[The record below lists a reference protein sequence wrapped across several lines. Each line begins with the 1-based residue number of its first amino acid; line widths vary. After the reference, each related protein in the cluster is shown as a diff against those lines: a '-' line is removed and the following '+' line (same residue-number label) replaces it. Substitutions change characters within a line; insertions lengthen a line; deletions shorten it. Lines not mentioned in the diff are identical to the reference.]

1 MKKIC
6 VLGVTGSIGQ
16 QTVDVVKH
24 HRDEFEIVAM
34 SAGRNIDLLEQTMT
48 VIHAKHICVQNEED
62 MLYLQRKYK
71 DIHFFHKKRTV
82 FYHFF
87 TLS

>member
-62 MLYLQRKYK
+62 MLYLQIQRCSFLLWSGRFGKYCDFK
-71 DIHFFHKKRTV
+71 
-82 FYHFF
+82 
-87 TLS
+87 